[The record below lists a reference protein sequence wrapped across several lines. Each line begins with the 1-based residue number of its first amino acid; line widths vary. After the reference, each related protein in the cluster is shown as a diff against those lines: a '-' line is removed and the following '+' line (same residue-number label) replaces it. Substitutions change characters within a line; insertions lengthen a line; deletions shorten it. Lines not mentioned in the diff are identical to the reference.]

1 VPAHVAHL
9 KAPTRTGTRWAS
21 LTSPGAQNPVPSKPQ
36 EGATTT
42 SRHTDLTDLHLSLV
56 IADVEHDPAWVA
68 ATPDEQLGEVLH
80 RLGERAV
87 ATFAEARAALVAA
100 METRLLK
107 TIDDGSPGDR

>member
-1 VPAHVAHL
+1 MR
-9 KAPTRTGTRWAS
+9 RT
-21 LTSPGAQNPVPSKPQ
+21 PSHRNRKK
-36 EGATTT
+36 GATTT

-100 METRLLK
+100 MET
-107 TIDDGSPGDR
+107 GV